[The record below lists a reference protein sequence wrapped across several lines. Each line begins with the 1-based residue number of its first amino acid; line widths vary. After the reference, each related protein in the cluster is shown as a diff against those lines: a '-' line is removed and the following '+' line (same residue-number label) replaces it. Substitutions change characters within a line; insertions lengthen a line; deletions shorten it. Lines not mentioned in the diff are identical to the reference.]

1 VIRQAG
7 RVVEDGRMEDGGW
20 IEEGRLEDQKIK
32 TRGLERAEVVQRE
45 RGLGRPKTK

>member
-1 VIRQAG
+1 MAG
-7 RVVEDGRMEDGGW
+7 WRMEGGL
-20 IEEGRLEDQKIK
+20 EKGRSEDQKIK